1 MDRVKTSFS
10 IKNLEHLSGIK
21 AHTIRIW
28 EKRYNLFE
36 PERTETNIR
45 LYNLDSLQ
53 KLLNVSLLY
62 KNGFK
67 ISKIAKME
75 VLEIKE
81 KVHTITL
88 QKSPYDWSLGLFKL
102 SMINFD
108 QRMFTNTFDELMEKM
123 SFGEIYQSIFTPLMI
138 ELGVLWQTNSIS
150 PSHEHFVTSLIKQKI
165 HSLCEKLQENQPINA
180 NKTFVL
186 YLPDNE
192 IHELGLL
199 YLNYEILVRGYKT
212 IFLGQ
217 SVPTAS
223 LSNFQ
228 DKSEKM
234 IFVSCF
240 TIEPNQD
247 RVVDYLD
254 EFEKEVLSSEE
265 KSELWITGFQT
276 KYIENLQN
284 PRIRIFESSAEMAK
298 EF

>member
-28 EKRYNLFE
+28 EKRYGLFE

-45 LYNLDSLQ
+45 LYNLESLQ
-53 KLLNVSLLY
+53 KLLNVSMLY

-75 VLEIKE
+75 SNEIND
-81 KVHTITL
+81 KVHNITL

-108 QRMFTNTFDELMEKM
+108 QRLFTNTFEELLEKM
-123 SFGEIYQSIFTPLMI
+123 SFGEIFQSIFTPLMI

-150 PSHEHFVTSLIKQKI
+150 PSHEHFITSLIKQKI
-165 HSLCEKLQENQPINA
+165 HSLCEKLQEKQPQRTEA
-180 NKTFVL
+180 TFVL

-199 YLNYEILVRGYKT
+199 YLNHEILERGYKT

-223 LSNFQ
+223 LSNFRE
-228 DKSEKM
+228 KSEKM

-247 RVVDYLD
+247 RIREYLH
-254 EFEKEVLSSEE
+254 EFETEILSNES
-265 KSELWITGFQT
+265 SELWVTGYQAQF
-276 KYIENLQN
+276 LPN
-284 PRIRIFESSAEMAK
+284 PDNQRIRIFETSAELVRAL
-298 EF
+298 